1 MPRIGNRELI
11 RVNVML
17 NKPLLKELDRFAELK
32 LEDRSTAI
40 RQLISEGL
48 KEKKILTA
56 IEQFKEGNMTFRETC
71 SLAGLDYW
79 EMQFE
84 LDKRKIPFM
93 RSLTLAKERTKN
105 V

>member
-1 MPRIGNRELI
+1 MPKIPNEELV

-17 NKPLLKELDRFAELK
+17 NRPLLKELDRFAKLK

-48 KEKKILTA
+48 KEEKMITA
-56 IEQFKEGNMTFRETC
+56 IDQFKEGNITFREAC
-71 SLAGLDYW
+71 SIAELDYW

-93 RSLTLAKERTKN
+93 KSVTLAKERVKN
-105 V
+105 L